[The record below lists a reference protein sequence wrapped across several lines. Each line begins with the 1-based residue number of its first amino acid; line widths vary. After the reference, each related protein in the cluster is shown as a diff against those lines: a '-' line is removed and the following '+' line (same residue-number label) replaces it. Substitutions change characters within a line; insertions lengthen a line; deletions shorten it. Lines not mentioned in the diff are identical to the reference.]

1 MATSSRRVRCYMTPS
16 VDILPLYRRRMIRPW
31 VWSLVTPI
39 VVSLLAGL
47 WWVSAPFRA
56 SAQSPSPTE
65 AVGIHKVQDSS
76 GQPDFSQ
83 PIFIA
88 VMGSDA
94 RSGPPDAG
102 GGCDA
107 IHIVAI
113 NPQQKAGTVLN
124 FPRDSYLNGS
134 KITDICRRSGF
145 ESALEVLKSHTG
157 LPVQYYVK
165 TEFSNFMAFIDAVG
179 GVEIN
184 VPYPMNDPPSG
195 AFFNAGPVHM
205 QGGDLLAFSRNRKNT
220 PRGDFSRT
228 ENQGIVII
236 AALGKFRNEVG
247 GDPHRVFDYIKATQ
261 RHIKIT
267 VPMHEM
273 FKLALLAK
281 EIDPAAIQNVNVPGS
296 SGSAGSASVVYL
308 SPGDTY
314 DRVRDDGVY

>member
-1 MATSSRRVRCYMTPS
+1 MAASPRRIPCHMTAC
-16 VDILPLYRRRMIRPW
+16 VDILPRYRRRMMNRGI
-31 VWSLVTPI
+31 WSLVTLV
-39 VVSLLAGL
+39 VVSLLAAS
-47 WWVSAPFRA
+47 WWVSEPFRA

-65 AVGIHKVQDSS
+65 AVGIHKVQDGL

-88 VMGSDA
+88 VMGSDT
-94 RSGPPDAG
+94 RNGPPDAG

-113 NPQQKAGTVLN
+113 NAQQKAGTILN

-165 TEFSNFMAFIDAVG
+165 TEFSNFMAFIDELG

-205 QGGDLLAFSRNRKNT
+205 LGGDLLAFSRNRKNT

-228 ENQGIVII
+228 ENQGAVII
-236 AALGKFRNEVG
+236 ASLGKFRNEVG
-247 GDPHRVFDYIKATQ
+247 SDPHRLFDYIKATQ

-267 VPMHEM
+267 VPLLEV

-281 EIDPAAIQNVNVPGS
+281 EIDPAAMQNVNVPGS

>member
-1 MATSSRRVRCYMTPS
+1 MTPS
-16 VDILPLYRRRMIRPW
+16 VDILPRRRRTMKLLI
-31 VWSLVTPI
+31 WSLLTMF
-39 VVSLLAGL
+39 VVSVSAGS
-47 WWVSAPFRA
+47 WWISAPFRA

-65 AVGIHKVQDSS
+65 AVGIHKVQEAS

-107 IHIVAI
+107 IHIVSI
-113 NPQQKAGTVLN
+113 NPQLKAGTVLN
-124 FPRDSYLNGS
+124 FPRDSYLDGR
-134 KITDICRRSGF
+134 KLTDICRRSGF
-145 ESALEVLKSHTG
+145 EAAIEILKGHTG
-157 LPVQYYVK
+157 LPVQYYAK
-165 TEFSNFMAFIDAVG
+165 TEFSNFMTFIDELG
-179 GVEIN
+179 GVDIN
-184 VPYPMNDPPSG
+184 VPYPMNDVPSG

-205 QGGDLLAFSRNRKNT
+205 NGGMLLSFSRNRKNT

-228 ENQGIVII
+228 ENQGTVII
-236 AALGKFRNEVG
+236 ASLGKFRNEVG
-247 GDPHRVFDYIKATQ
+247 NDPHRIFDYIKATQ

-267 VPMHEM
+267 VPLHEM

>member
-1 MATSSRRVRCYMTPS
+1 MSPS
-16 VDILPLYRRRMIRPW
+16 VDILPRYRRRASRPA
-31 VWSLVTPI
+31 VWTLVTLI
-39 VVSLLAGL
+39 VVTLLAGSR
-47 WWVSAPFRA
+47 WVSEPFRA
-56 SAQSPSPTE
+56 SAQSPTPTE
-65 AVGIHKVQDSS
+65 AVGIHKVQDAS

-88 VMGSDA
+88 VMGSDT
-94 RSGPPDAG
+94 RNGPPDAG

-113 NPQQKAGTVLN
+113 NPQLRAGTVLN

-145 ESALEVLKSHTG
+145 ESALEVLKAHSG

-165 TEFSNFMAFIDAVG
+165 TEFSNFMAFIDELG

-236 AALGKFRNEVG
+236 SSLAKFRNEVG
-247 GDPHRVFDYIKATQ
+247 SDPHRLFEYIKATQ

-267 VPMHEM
+267 VPLLEV

-281 EIDPAAIQNVNVPGS
+281 EIDPTAMQNINVPGS